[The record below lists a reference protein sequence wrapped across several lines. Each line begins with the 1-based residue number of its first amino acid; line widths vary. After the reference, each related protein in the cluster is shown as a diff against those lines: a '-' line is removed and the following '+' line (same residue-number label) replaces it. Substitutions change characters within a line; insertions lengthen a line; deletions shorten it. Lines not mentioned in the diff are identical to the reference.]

1 MLSTDTLLQ
10 NRYLVIRQI
19 AVGGMGAVY
28 EARDQRL
35 GNIVALKETF
45 FVEESLRKAF
55 HREASILA
63 TLRHQAL
70 PKVID
75 HFTEGDGQFLVM
87 EYIRGDDLS
96 NLLQMHG
103 QRGVSPI
110 PQRDALIW
118 ADQLLSAL
126 EYMHSQ
132 RPPVIHRDIKPKNL
146 KLNERGEIILLDFGL
161 AKEEVMDTSR
171 ATGSVRGYTL
181 NYAPLEQIQGT
192 GTDPRSD
199 IYSLAATFYHLMTGQ
214 APPDALTR
222 ATAHIEGRQDPLRP
236 AHELNPRI
244 SPKVSALLEQAM
256 SLDRNRRPASAAAM
270 RAALREAARVDP
282 TAQITVPTQHQR
294 DTEVITRPPANSED
308 QSTRPVP
315 YTPSPVLDPKFS
327 EVKKKRSSM
336 WIAAAAI
343 LSMMAIVG
351 VVAWQRMNRENANT
365 AGAERS
371 VTNPRSETGNI
382 VQLSS
387 REIIETGSQEE
398 RYYSFMS
405 EAGELKLTL
414 DVLGGGSTVEVEAI
428 DEQKALMR
436 FDDYKTKLSLNSIG
450 EHEQEISSLIVGR
463 EQAVLLRVKTINPK
477 ELYAFRLRI
486 DGPAKL
492 KPEVN
497 HGAGKTA
504 LAKLFANRDRPLPLT
519 SNTIFAGKEEK
530 KETYYAFTAGPGEIK
545 LTLNVIGSG
554 VTVSVELFNDQVKR
568 LQFSN
573 NSPKF
578 IVTSINLNEEGRA
591 QLVLNRKQR
600 LLMRIHNSYPQNIQA
615 LRLRIDGPIQ
625 VAQPNEDGSAAGTN
639 DALMRFFNSRDN
651 PEQLRSKEISNRF
664 PETEKYFTFQAGP
677 GTVRMTLEI
686 EGSGPTTSVEFF
698 DSESRQIR
706 FDDNNTRFSVSSIG
720 KKEKKS
726 AQITLAREEKVLM
739 RVSTNYPESVKN
751 FNLKLDGAVKKM

>member
-387 REIIETGSQEE
+387 REIIESGSNEE
-398 RYYSFMS
+398 RYYSFLS

-414 DVLGGGSTVEVEAI
+414 DVLGAGSIVEVEAI
-428 DEQKALMR
+428 DEKKELMR
-436 FDDYKTKLSLNSIG
+436 FDGYKTKLSLSSSG
-450 EHEQEISSLIVGR
+450 EQEQEISRLIVGR
-463 EQAVLLRVKTINPK
+463 EQPVLLRVKTMNPK
-477 ELYAFRLRI
+477 ELQAFRLRI
-486 DGPAKL
+486 DGPVKMRQAEN
-492 KPEVN
+492 P
-497 HGAGKTA
+497 GAGKKA
-504 LAKLFANRDRPLPLT
+504 LAALFTNRDNPLPLV
-519 SNTIFAGKEEK
+519 SNTVLAGQDEK
-530 KETYYAFTAGPGEIK
+530 KETYYALTAGPGEIK

-554 VTVSVELFNDQVKR
+554 VTVSVEVFNDQAKR
-568 LQFSN
+568 LQFRD
-573 NSPKF
+573 NSQKF
-578 IVTSINLNEEGRA
+578 IVSSINLNEEGHA
-591 QLVLNRKQR
+591 QLMLNRQQR
-600 LLMRIHNSYPQNIQA
+600 LLMRIHNSYPQSTLAI
-615 LRLRIDGPIQ
+615 RLRIDGPVQ
-625 VAQPNEDGSAAGTN
+625 PAQPDEASSAAGTN
-639 DALMRFFNSRDN
+639 DALMRFFTSRDN
-651 PEQLRSKEISNRF
+651 PEQLRSKEISDRI
-664 PETEKYFTFQAGP
+664 PEKENYFTFLAGP
-677 GTVRMTLEI
+677 GRVRVTLEV

>member
-1 MLSTDTLLQ
+1 MLSTNTLLQ
-10 NRYLVIRQI
+10 NRYLIIRQI

-45 FVEESLRKAF
+45 FIEERLRKAF

-87 EYIRGDDLS
+87 EFIRGDDLS
-96 NLLQMHG
+96 NILQMHG
-103 QRGVSPI
+103 QMHVRPI

-161 AKEEVMDTSR
+161 AKEEVMDSSR

-244 SPKVSALLEQAM
+244 WPKVSAQLEQAM
-256 SLDRNRRPASAAAM
+256 ALDRNRRPASAAAL

-282 TAQITVPTQHQR
+282 LAQVTAPAQPE
-294 DTEVITRPPANSED
+294 TEVITQPPTKPED

-315 YTPSPVLDPKFS
+315 YRPSPVLDSKFS
-327 EVKKKRSSM
+327 ELKKRRSWM
-336 WIAAAAI
+336 WISGAAI
-343 LSMMAIVG
+343 LAMMAIVG
-351 VVAWQRMNRENANT
+351 VVAWQRINRENTNS
-365 AGAERS
+365 AGSEKS
-371 VTNPRSETGNI
+371 VTNPRSDTGNI
-382 VQLSS
+382 VRLSS
-387 REIIETGSQEE
+387 REIIDSGSQEE
-398 RYYSFMS
+398 RYYSFLS

-414 DVLGGGSTVEVEAI
+414 DVLGGGSIVEVEAI

-436 FDDYKTKLSLNSIG
+436 FDGDKTKLSLGSSG
-450 EHEQEISSLIVGR
+450 EHEREISSLIVGR
-463 EQAVLLRVKTINPK
+463 EQDVLLRVKTNNPK
-477 ELYAFRLRI
+477 ELQAFRLRI
-486 DGPAKL
+486 DGPIKL
-492 KPEVN
+492 NQAGSPD
-497 HGAGKTA
+497 AGKTA
-504 LAKLFANRDRPLPLT
+504 LAALFANRDRPLPLT
-519 SNTIFAGKEEK
+519 SNTVLAGQEEN

-554 VTVSVELFNDQVKR
+554 VTVSVELFNDQGKR
-568 LQFSN
+568 QHFSN
-573 NSPKF
+573 SSQKF
-578 IVTSINLNEEGRA
+578 IVSSINLNEEGRA
-591 QLVLNRKQR
+591 HLVLNRQQR
-600 LLMRIHNSYPQNIQA
+600 LLMRVLNTGPQSTQA
-615 LRLRIDGPIQ
+615 LRLRIDGP
-625 VAQPNEDGSAAGTN
+625 VKLSQPDEASSAAGAN
-639 DALMRFFNSRDN
+639 DALMRFFTSRDN
-651 PEQLRSKEISNRF
+651 PEQLRSKEISNRI
-664 PETEKYFTFQAGP
+664 PEKENYFTFRAGP
-677 GTVRMTLEI
+677 GAVRVTLEV
-686 EGSGPTTSVEFF
+686 EGSGPTMYVEFF
-698 DSESRQIR
+698 DSESKQIK
-706 FDDNNTRFSVSSIG
+706 FDDNNPKFSVSSIS

-739 RVSTNYPESVKN
+739 RLSTIYPESLKN
-751 FNLKLDGAVKKM
+751 FSLKLDGAVKKM